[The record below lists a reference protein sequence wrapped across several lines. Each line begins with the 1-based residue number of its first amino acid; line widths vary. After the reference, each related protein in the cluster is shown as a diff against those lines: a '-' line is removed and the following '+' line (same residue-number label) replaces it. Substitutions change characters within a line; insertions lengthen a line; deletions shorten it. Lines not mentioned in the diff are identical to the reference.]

1 MKKRKIWMTL
11 IVIDVY
17 VFIICYLL
25 GCIASANL
33 HLYEWDAETRK
44 GIAGLFA
51 VFLFIVH
58 AVGFVNNLDNEK

>member
-33 HLYEWDAETRK
+33 HLSEWDAETRK
-44 GIAGLFA
+44 GIADYVQYFYL
-51 VFLFIVH
+51 
-58 AVGFVNNLDNEK
+58 